1 MANNSISN
9 ILSKMGNGAAPSN
22 QVMRIA
28 QQPKSTAQSTAQNTP
43 NSDPLTSIL
52 SRMSGNPDTVST
64 IRAPQKS
71 YQQRVAEGE
80 AKYQE
85 RAAQQEEAD
94 AKVRGS
100 LWDMIGNAAAMQ
112 NARYLPVGQQLD
124 LARRQMQAAND
135 FTTGLKES
143 KEAAKA
149 FEWDGRDALIEEYKK
164 LDRAAYLNPKMA
176 ARKEEIRKELE
187 TKDALVGNGERAYSL
202 GDRTSSAVGSFVK
215 GTGSSL
221 TEFAADAGQ
230 AIAKASVNQQILN
243 ENQFL
248 VDQMLGEDT
257 MARYN
262 QVNAAMNSEEGQ
274 RVWNQMYSV
283 ADSLGE
289 GAARDLNRAKN
300 GLGAIGR
307 AGVDIG
313 VNVLQMGFD
322 AGVGALTGGSS
333 LVPMFVRVAGESMRE
348 ARLEGVSLERRLAY
362 GVTKATIEVATEKM
376 FDGVAKLYG
385 KGAMDDIVE
394 VAIRRAASTD
404 AGKSM
409 LRILA
414 GASGEA
420 IEEVAS
426 GLLDPL
432 AEAVKTGKIGK
443 LDAEEMAYSAF
454 IGFCIGFL
462 GSGGNAIAGGNA
474 EANAELRAR
483 DAMYAQMQNQ
493 PSLRQEIRDMGI
505 LSKLQSDPNY
515 YQNLN
520 TNNTDVAMEA
530 LSDAGRASELQQAQF
545 AAANSQVQAI
555 EERYGVKHD
564 DGGRFVTRNG
574 QKIYSPT
581 TVQELQVYLLL
592 TQTDMTRAEAETIAK
607 SKAYSDAFAR
617 LTGIEMTS
625 DYSQKLAAIQ
635 NAFQKAA
642 ETQEASGG
650 TETSPST
657 EEAATQDSDELNSQS
672 ESEKQGP
679 PEKKP
684 KIGPKRGRDVAR
696 QAYAEDTIAQET
708 ERQERNAEADVENN
722 AFNEDFEAEDMQLQR
737 DAAETTRRA
746 EEAEAKRA
754 ADANRPGPIG
764 PKRAAQMDREA
775 NAEADQARAEA
786 REEEAEAA
794 NVEGDFDEDAAIE
807 QYAAEQQAAAEAAAE
822 AERKATYEER
832 RKAGQLTEQERAEAK
847 STAEAK
853 RSEQTSKRLTELS
866 KWAKSWASRWTA
878 RHGRHFDPG
887 TKQILHGELAKAI
900 EGFANGTTTAAELSE
915 IYDSLNAEDA
925 TADSKYFY
933 EPDVAQNLKNLV
945 KAEEELTLAQ
955 ESGAEDVTQEVDA
968 LYHQAEQA
976 ISNLQTKLDRLDKL
990 AGIRSSL
997 FGELSMESKVKGH
1010 GIRQQIM
1017 HFAEM
1022 YLKTQSR
1029 IDTMFRFFGGFN
1041 EQASNEWYK
1050 LANRSTDAE
1059 RRFITTGYNARSFFY
1074 LLQSQSPE
1082 MAKAWSEF
1090 EGGKLK
1096 GNVDVPGIGKMSL
1109 NYELSLLR
1117 TLETSGGITHIAGNG
1132 FETAY
1137 EPDYY
1142 KGQNN
1147 NGWGNNAADHNTVDV
1162 HAIQQMALPFLEAE
1176 DSDHPTAE
1184 EWMAARVKA
1193 LENLRSE
1200 LKADVMA
1207 SPIGKAAYEAS
1218 EEAFKYLAREVNKT
1232 SVKMF
1237 GYEKA
1242 TNTDYYP
1249 LEDASSGT
1257 TTKAMSDRLYDMNN
1271 PHFLQRRV
1279 ESDQALKIK
1288 PFAETMMSY
1297 IQEASNWAAFADLW
1311 SDMQILDKTM
1321 NHPNDYP
1328 TLAGMVNNAYGNY
1341 AKDYLSRWERVI
1353 SNNRPKTSAANKALG
1368 AIRKNIA
1375 QASLTLN
1382 PGVALKQTPSY
1393 FAAAGVIDP
1402 DILIKSR
1409 LMTGGIFRTA
1419 KSYQN
1424 NPLIR
1429 EVNSR
1434 TGALLNR
1441 LAGYNT
1447 IEMGESLEASRTFGQ
1462 RMINKLPK
1470 WMTNWITGRDV
1481 STVSNLAI
1489 ACGEQVKRNHEG
1501 DSNFKV
1507 GSDEYY
1513 DEVASLLEEVIVKTQ
1528 PIYDPQFRAE
1538 MLRSDNEVLRSAA
1551 MFKTQPSQDFNQLY
1565 TAIAEASAAKRMLK
1579 SEGGTQEAYNEARRK
1594 LHQTMVG
1601 QFVAKAAFSA
1611 LSILS
1616 DLLAHRTK
1624 KYKYDKKDEEKN
1636 PEHREGEW
1644 SAGKFLTRFLFGTAS
1659 SAASVLWFA
1668 DTLLAVGADII
1679 TGVSPLDDTSEFYSI
1694 SEATVEL
1701 INNGVTATISFA
1713 QAIGDPNKNGW
1724 QKAKA
1729 AKEAAVKL
1737 ASMKGI
1743 PLQNAYNM
1751 LNTVVMYELD
1761 NDKTKNFDHNDDFM
1775 RSMSNYSQLSDTAIA
1790 RKTMDRAAISFS
1802 KGKLSE
1808 AESLLATLNFESN
1821 DIISAVASSAKESY
1835 ISGTLTE
1842 KQYRTILKDYCKKK
1856 TDDVNKA
1863 VEDAGRDIAYNA
1875 AKEKN
1880 EKGFEAA
1887 ETLIKAATDK
1897 RRDDDRPRDY
1907 YVMDSILTST
1917 LTDKEKDVTVATNL
1931 SKEYRTNYN
1940 ILRNAGMSSAKTA
1953 ELLEAIDK
1961 NSTGSIDQDELYE
1974 WYLGHK
1980 ADEKKI
1986 AALFNAKGY
1995 EKGTLT
2001 WAKFIDNKKNM
2012 PYDEVK
2018 LANEDNKKFNQ
2029 LDEYAKQLQSDSR
2042 IIMQKTDADQAI
2054 YSKIAEMGL
2063 KDEEFDAAVQQYISS
2078 GGKKAYNAARNEGYT
2093 PDKTVALI
2101 KAIDSYYQP
2110 KSPDS
2115 QNNGSL
2121 SIAEIMAY
2129 LREHPDEETVLKSIY
2144 YASTTSNK
2152 SWEEQKKKAKIK

>member
-1 MANNSISN
+1 MSTENFNKIKQALQGVATATQASTPAQSVSNRSENYNAVRDALLKASNPPATNYSIS
-9 ILSKMGNGAAPSN
+9 APKN
-22 QVMRIA
+22 QFDRDYWNNYWKE
-28 QQPKSTAQSTAQNTP
+28 QGEQKHQ
-43 NSDPLTSIL
+43 D
-52 SRMSGNPDTVST
+52 RM
-64 IRAPQKS
+64 AKQ
-71 YQQRVAEGE
+71 E
-80 AKYQE
+80 A
-85 RAAQQEEAD
+85 AD

-100 LWDMIGNAAAMQ
+100 FWDILGNAAAMQ
-112 NARYLPVGQQLD
+112 NSQYLPADQQLD

-149 FEWDGRDALIEEYKK
+149 IEWDGRQQMVDEYKH
-164 LDRAAYLNPKMA
+164 LSYEANRARTFHDPKAAELAQQAADLQKEIQRRDVMA
-176 ARKEEIRKELE
+176 
-187 TKDALVGNGERAYSL
+187 GNGERDLHAA
-202 GDRTSSAVGSFVK
+202 DRMTSVVGSTAK
-215 GTGSSL
+215 GIGSGL
-221 TEFAADAGQ
+221 IEFAADAGQ
-230 AIAKASVNQQILN
+230 AIGKASVNQQLLS

-248 VDQMLGEDT
+248 TDQMLGEDT

-333 LVPMFVRVAGESMRE
+333 LVPMFARVAGESMRE
-348 ARLEGVSLERRLAY
+348 ARLEGASLERRLAY

-394 VAIRRAASTD
+394 VAIRRAATTD

-420 IEEVAS
+420 IEEVVS

-443 LDAEEMAYSAF
+443 LDAEEIAYSAF
-454 IGFCIGFL
+454 IGFTIGFL
-462 GSGGNAIAGGNA
+462 GSGTAMVNGENAQK
-474 EANAELRAR
+474 NAELNDRT
-483 DAMYAQMQNQ
+483 AMYEQMDNQ
-493 PSLRQEIRDMGI
+493 PTFRQEVRDLGI
-505 LSKLQSDPNY
+505 LNNLQSDQAY

-520 TNNTDVAMEA
+520 TNNADAAMEA
-530 LSDAGRASELQQAQF
+530 LTDAGRASELQQAQF

-786 REEEAEAA
+786 REAEAEAE
-794 NVEGDFDEDAAIE
+794 NIEGDFDEDAAAE
-807 QYAAEQQAAAEAAAE
+807 QYTAEQQAAAEAAAE
-822 AERKATYEER
+822 AERMATYEER
-832 RKAGQLTEQERAEAK
+832 RLNGQLTEQEKADAK
-847 STAEAK
+847 AAAEAK

-866 KWAKSWASRWTA
+866 KWAKSWASRWAA

-887 TKQILHGELAKAI
+887 TKRILHGELAKAI

-1050 LANRSTDAE
+1050 LASRSTDAE

-1176 DSDHPTAE
+1176 DSEHPTAE

-1193 LENLRSE
+1193 LESLREE
-1200 LKADVMA
+1200 LRADVMA

-1257 TTKAMSDRLYDMNN
+1257 TTKVMGDRLYDMNN
-1271 PHFLQRRV
+1271 PHFLQRRTD
-1279 ESDQALKIK
+1279 SDQALKIK
-1288 PFAETMMSY
+1288 PFAETMMNY

-1409 LMTGGIFRTA
+1409 IMTGGIFRTA

-1470 WMTNWITGRDV
+1470 WLTNWITGRDV

-1489 ACGEQVKRNHEG
+1489 ACGEQVKRNHDG

-1513 DEVASLLEEVIVKTQ
+1513 DEVAALLEEVIVKTQ

-1565 TAIAEASAAKRMLK
+1565 TAIAEANAAKRMLK
-1579 SEGGTQEAYNEARRK
+1579 SGDGTQAAYNEARQK

-1624 KYKYDKKDEEKN
+1624 KYKDEEGN
-1636 PEHREGEW
+1636 W
-1644 SAGKFLTRFLFGTAS
+1644 SAGKFLERFVFGTIS
-1659 SAASVLWFA
+1659 SAASILWFG
-1668 DTLLAVGADII
+1668 DTLLAIGKDII
-1679 TGVSPLDDTSEFYSI
+1679 TGVSPLDDSSEFYSI

-1751 LNTVVMYELD
+1751 LNTAVMYELD
-1761 NDKTKNFDHNDDFM
+1761 NDQTKNFDHNDDFM

-1802 KGKLSE
+1802 KGQLSE

-1835 ISGTLTE
+1835 INGTLTE

-1863 VEDAGRDIAYNA
+1863 LEDAGRDIAYNE

-1880 EKGFEAA
+1880 EKGFKAA
-1887 ETLIKAATDK
+1887 EALIKAATDK
-1897 RRDDDRPRDY
+1897 RRDDGRPRDY

-1917 LTDKEKDVTVATNL
+1917 LSDKEKDVTVATNL

-1961 NSTGSIDQDELYE
+1961 NGTGSMDQDELYE

-2001 WAKFIDNKKNM
+2001 WTKFIDNKKNM

-2018 LANEDNKKFNQ
+2018 LANENNKKFNQ
-2029 LDEYAKQLQSDSR
+2029 LDEYAEQLQSDSR

-2063 KDEEFDAAVQQYISS
+2063 KDEEFDAAVQQYVSS

>member
-1 MANNSISN
+1 MADYGDIIKKLASGEIGKPSASQQIAQTANGGMSY
-9 ILSKMGNGAAPSN
+9 GAAKAYNYTRDQLHN
-22 QVMRIA
+22 QALKGGAYGAIDTR
-28 QQPKSTAQSTAQNTP
+28 TP
-43 NSDPLTSIL
+43 EQ
-52 SRMSGNPDTVST
+52 
-64 IRAPQKS
+64 RA
-71 YQQRVAEGE
+71 AAGE
-80 AKYQE
+80 ATHQE
-85 RAAQQEEAD
+85 RMAKQEAAD
-94 AKVRGS
+94 AKVRNS
-100 LWDMIGNAAAMQ
+100 FWDILGNGLAMQ
-112 NARYLPVGQQLD
+112 NSQYLPVDQQLS
-124 LARRQMQAAND
+124 LAQRQAKAAND

-149 FEWDGRDALIEEYKK
+149 FEWDGRQQMIDEYKH
-164 LDRAAYLNPKMA
+164 LSYEANRARTFHDPKAAELSQQAADLQKEIQRRDVMA
-176 ARKEEIRKELE
+176 
-187 TKDALVGNGERAYSL
+187 GNGERDLHAA
-202 GDRTSSAVGSFVK
+202 DRMTSVVSSTAKGIGS
-215 GTGSSL
+215 GL

-230 AIAKASVNQQILN
+230 AIVKASVNQQLLSD
-243 ENQFL
+243 NQFL

-262 QVNAAMNSEEGQ
+262 QVTAAMESEEGQ
-274 RVWNQMYSV
+274 RVWNQMYAV

-289 GAARDLNRAKN
+289 GATRDLNRAKN
-300 GLGAIGR
+300 GLDAIGR

-313 VNVLQMGFD
+313 TNVLQMGFD

-333 LVPMFVRVAGESMRE
+333 LVPMFARVAGESMRE

-420 IEEVAS
+420 VEEVVS
-426 GLLDPL
+426 SLLDPL
-432 AEAVKTGKIGK
+432 AEAIKTGKIGK

-454 IGFCIGFL
+454 IGFTIGFL
-462 GSGGNAIAGGNA
+462 GSGTTMINGENAQK
-474 EANAELRAR
+474 NAELNAR
-483 DAMYAQMQNQ
+483 TAMYEQMDNQ
-493 PSLRQEIRDMGI
+493 PGFRQEVRDLGI
-505 LSKLQSDPNY
+505 LNNLQSDPAY

-520 TNNTDVAMEA
+520 TNDADAAMEA

-545 AAANSQVQAI
+545 AAANSQVKAI
-555 EERYGVKHD
+555 EEQYGVKRD

-574 QKIYSPT
+574 QKIYSPK

-592 TQTDMTRAEAETIAK
+592 TQTDMTRTEAETIAK
-607 SKAYSDAFAR
+607 SKAYSDAFAA

-625 DYSQKLAAIQ
+625 DYSQKLAAVQ
-635 NAFQKAA
+635 KAFQKPA

-650 TETSPST
+650 TETSP
-657 EEAATQDSDELNSQS
+657 ELNNAS
-672 ESEKQGP
+672 ENGEAQDVAEEPSKQ
-679 PEKKP
+679 P
-684 KIGPKRGRDVAR
+684 KIGPKRGRDIAR
-696 QAYAEDTIAQET
+696 QAYAEDVIAQEE
-708 ERQERNAEADVENN
+708 ERQASNAEADVENN
-722 AFNEDFEAEDMQLQR
+722 TFNEGFEAEDMQLQR
-737 DAAETTRRA
+737 DAAETARRA

-786 REEEAEAA
+786 REAEAEAA
-794 NVEGDFDEDAAIE
+794 NIEGDFDEDAAAE
-807 QYAAEQQAAAEAAAE
+807 QYTAEQQAAAEAAAE
-822 AERKATYEER
+822 AERRATYEER
-832 RKAGQLTEQERAEAK
+832 RKAGQLTEQERADAK
-847 STAEAK
+847 AAAEAK

-866 KWAKSWASRWTA
+866 NWTKSWAARWQK
-878 RHGRHFDPG
+878 RHGRNYDPG
-887 TKQILHGELAKAI
+887 TKRILHGELAKAI
-900 EGFANGTTTAAELSE
+900 DGFANGTTTAAELSE

-945 KAEEELTLAQ
+945 AAEEKLTLAQ
-955 ESGAEDVTQEVDA
+955 ESGNEDVTQEVDA
-968 LYHQAEQA
+968 LYHQAEQT

-997 FGELSMESKVKGH
+997 FGELAMETRVKGH

-1041 EQASNEWYK
+1041 EQGSKEWYK

-1082 MAKAWSEF
+1082 MAKAWSDL

-1117 TLETSGGITHIAGNG
+1117 TLETSGGITHIAGHG

-1142 KGQNN
+1142 KGWNN
-1147 NGWGNNAADHNTVDV
+1147 NGWGNNAADHNTVDEHV
-1162 HAIQQMALPFLEAE
+1162 IQQMALPFLKAE
-1176 DSDHPTAE
+1176 DSNHPTAE
-1184 EWMAARVKA
+1184 EWMTARVKA
-1193 LENLRSE
+1193 LENLREE
-1200 LKADVMA
+1200 LRADVMA

-1257 TTKAMSDRLYDMNN
+1257 TTKAMGDRLYDMNN
-1271 PHFLQRRV
+1271 PHFLQRRTD
-1279 ESDQALKIK
+1279 SDQALKIK

-1321 NHPNDYP
+1321 NQPNEYP

-1409 LMTGGIFRTA
+1409 LMTGGVFRTA

-1481 STVSNLAI
+1481 STVSNLVI
-1489 ACGEQVKRNHEG
+1489 ACGEQVKRSYPEL
-1501 DSNFKV
+1501 KV

-1513 DEVASLLEEVIVKTQ
+1513 DAVASLLEEVIVKTQ

-1565 TAIAEASAAKRMLK
+1565 TAIAEANAAKRMLK
-1579 SEGGTQEAYNEARRK
+1579 SEGGTQEAYNEAKRK

-1624 KYKYDKKDEEKN
+1624 K
-1636 PEHREGEW
+1636 
-1644 SAGKFLTRFLFGTAS
+1644 
-1659 SAASVLWFA
+1659 
-1668 DTLLAVGADII
+1668 
-1679 TGVSPLDDTSEFYSI
+1679 
-1694 SEATVEL
+1694 
-1701 INNGVTATISFA
+1701 
-1713 QAIGDPNKNGW
+1713 
-1724 QKAKA
+1724 
-1729 AKEAAVKL
+1729 
-1737 ASMKGI
+1737 
-1743 PLQNAYNM
+1743 
-1751 LNTVVMYELD
+1751 
-1761 NDKTKNFDHNDDFM
+1761 
-1775 RSMSNYSQLSDTAIA
+1775 
-1790 RKTMDRAAISFS
+1790 
-1802 KGKLSE
+1802 
-1808 AESLLATLNFESN
+1808 
-1821 DIISAVASSAKESY
+1821 
-1835 ISGTLTE
+1835 
-1842 KQYRTILKDYCKKK
+1842 
-1856 TDDVNKA
+1856 
-1863 VEDAGRDIAYNA
+1863 
-1875 AKEKN
+1875 
-1880 EKGFEAA
+1880 
-1887 ETLIKAATDK
+1887 
-1897 RRDDDRPRDY
+1897 
-1907 YVMDSILTST
+1907 
-1917 LTDKEKDVTVATNL
+1917 
-1931 SKEYRTNYN
+1931 
-1940 ILRNAGMSSAKTA
+1940 
-1953 ELLEAIDK
+1953 
-1961 NSTGSIDQDELYE
+1961 
-1974 WYLGHK
+1974 
-1980 ADEKKI
+1980 
-1986 AALFNAKGY
+1986 
-1995 EKGTLT
+1995 
-2001 WAKFIDNKKNM
+2001 
-2012 PYDEVK
+2012 
-2018 LANEDNKKFNQ
+2018 
-2029 LDEYAKQLQSDSR
+2029 
-2042 IIMQKTDADQAI
+2042 
-2054 YSKIAEMGL
+2054 
-2063 KDEEFDAAVQQYISS
+2063 
-2078 GGKKAYNAARNEGYT
+2078 
-2093 PDKTVALI
+2093 
-2101 KAIDSYYQP
+2101 
-2110 KSPDS
+2110 
-2115 QNNGSL
+2115 
-2121 SIAEIMAY
+2121 
-2129 LREHPDEETVLKSIY
+2129 
-2144 YASTTSNK
+2144 
-2152 SWEEQKKKAKIK
+2152 